1 MRAVL
6 TIAKKDLRNLLVSPM
21 FYIIAGL
28 CSLIWSY
35 SYLRNFLTF
44 AERSRVYMQPGMDAG
59 MSLQGQVFLMHIS
72 YANLLFVF
80 LIPALTMRLLA
91 EEKRMR
97 TFDLLLTSPITAT
110 EIALGKFL
118 AGWGAA
124 MALVGLSFLYPMIS
138 RVVTEFPMAPLLSAY
153 LGLSLVAGA
162 YVAVG
167 LFASSL
173 TESIM
178 LSVIMGL
185 IFNLCLWFI
194 SQGVSESG
202 GMLASVL
209 EYLALG
215 QHFSGFVTGAVKSSS
230 LVFMLSL
237 VGLFVF
243 LTQRVIESA
252 RWR

>member
-1 MRAVL
+1 MRAIL
-6 TIAKKDLRNLLVSPM
+6 TIAKKDLRNLLINPL
-21 FYIIAGL
+21 FYVIAGL
-28 CSLIWSY
+28 CSFIWTY

-59 MSLQGQVFLMHIS
+59 MNLQGQVFLMHIS
-72 YANLLFVF
+72 YGNLLFVF

-110 EIALGKFL
+110 QIAIGKFL

-124 MALVGLSFLYPMIS
+124 MVLIGISFLYPLGTRM
-138 RVVTEFPMAPLLSAY
+138 VAEYPMGPLLSAY
-153 LGLSLVAGA
+153 LGVSLVAGA

-185 IFNLCLWFI
+185 IFNLLLWFVG
-194 SQGVSESG
+194 QGASEAGGTVSSI
-202 GMLASVL
+202 L
-209 EYLALG
+209 EYVALG
-215 QHFSGFVTGAVKSSS
+215 NHFSSFVTGAIKSNS
-230 LVFMLSL
+230 LVFMVSL
-237 VGLFVF
+237 IALFVF

>member
-1 MRAVL
+1 MRAIL
-6 TIAKKDLRNLLVSPM
+6 TIAKKDLRNLLFNPL

-44 AERSRVYMQPGMDAG
+44 AERSKIYMQPGMDAG

-110 EIALGKFL
+110 EIAIGKFL

-124 MALVGLSFLYPMIS
+124 MVLVGLSFLYPLIS
-138 RVVTEFPMAPLLSAY
+138 RVVAEFPMAPLLCAY

-185 IFNLCLWFI
+185 IFNLCLWFV

-202 GMLASVL
+202 GVL
-209 EYLALG
+209 SSIVEYMALG
-215 QHFSGFVTGAVKSSS
+215 QHFSSFISGAIKTSS

>member
-6 TIAKKDLRNLLVSPM
+6 TIAKKDLRNLLINPL
-21 FYIIAGL
+21 FYVIAGL

-35 SYLRNFLTF
+35 SYMRNLLTF

-59 MSLQGQVFLMHIS
+59 MSLQSQVFMMHIS

-110 EIALGKFL
+110 QIAAGKFL

-124 MALVGLSFLYPMIS
+124 MVLIGLSFLYPLLT
-138 RVVTEFPMAPLLSAY
+138 RTVAQYPMAPLLSAY
-153 LGLSLVAGA
+153 LGVSLVAGA

-178 LSVIMGL
+178 LSVVMGL
-185 IFNLCLWFI
+185 IFNLLLWFI
-194 SQGVSESG
+194 SQGASDSG
-202 GMLASVL
+202 GLISSVV
-209 EYLALG
+209 EYVGLG
-215 QHFSGFVTGAVKSSS
+215 QHFSGFVMGAIKSSS

-237 VGLFVF
+237 IGLFVF

>member
-1 MRAVL
+1 MRAIL
-6 TIAKKDLRNLLVSPM
+6 TIAKKDLRNLLINPL

-44 AERSRVYMQPGMDAG
+44 AERSRMYMQPGMDAG

-80 LIPALTMRLLA
+80 LVPALTMRLLA

-110 EIALGKFL
+110 EIAIGKFL
-118 AGWGAA
+118 AGWGSA
-124 MALVGLSFLYPMIS
+124 MVLVGLSFLYPLIS
-138 RVVTEFPMAPLLSAY
+138 RVVTEYPMAPLLSAY

-202 GMLASVL
+202 GALSSIV
-209 EYLALG
+209 EYMALG
-215 QHFSGFVTGAVKSSS
+215 QHFSGFVTGAIKTSS
-230 LVFMLSL
+230 LVFMFSL